1 MKYANGNAISASVTV
16 TAAAILIVR
25 SATVR

>member
-1 MKYANGNAISASVTV
+1 MKYASGKARIASVTV

-25 SATVR
+25 QAIRR